1 MQGEEKR
8 SPANGFTVLLVRK
21 KRRASAEK
29 RLMIATTDGSVIER
43 EIDTVRVVV
52 EGTADDF
59 RPVGGPAAAAA
70 AAPPTLPDAPQID
83 TVEAPSLNVPDGS
96 LPAQREVTYQGP
108 LVHEIPKLPVW
119 RTRPDNRGTLFL
131 QVHCLLLHTS
141 TMLGNVG
148 SAKGQDIAGAT
159 VQVLH
164 PLPSQ
169 GEMNGR
175 MTTMKMSGKINVV
188 GTRTRR
194 GPWI

>member
-1 MQGEEKR
+1 MCAGLQEKR

-83 TVEAPSLNVPDGS
+83 TVEVCRMVVVFLCTASLLSHNGLVCRPPSL
-96 LPAQREVTYQGP
+96 
-108 LVHEIPKLPVW
+108 
-119 RTRPDNRGTLFL
+119 LFL
-131 QVHCLLLHTS
+131 SLSL
-141 TMLGNVG
+141 
-148 SAKGQDIAGAT
+148 T
-159 VQVLH
+159 VVVF
-164 PLPSQ
+164 LPSLC
-169 GEMNGR
+169 
-175 MTTMKMSGKINVV
+175 SGSESERSRWESPSPARSHISGTPRARDPKTPSLEDSPRQQCVLSCVCIPVV
-188 GTRTRR
+188 LRSFFGLL
-194 GPWI
+194 GGSQL